1 MSFFIHLFN
10 KNIYKSKFTL
20 GFVLFLKKNKIKF
33 FFNNL
38 KKKII
43 NRFFFFKFFIRG
55 YSFKVKNFLRRRF
68 MRLDLGYPLP
78 WFVKLPKNL
87 FVLKRK
93 KRAFIVLSK
102 DYMLLSSFCR
112 MLENIRNKSLPY
124 RIKGLTFLYS
134 RRYVVR
140 KIGKRSKR

>member
-10 KNIYKSKFTL
+10 KDIYKFKFTL
-20 GFVLFLKKNKIKF
+20 GFILFLKKNKIKF
-33 FFNNL
+33 FLNSL

-78 WFVKLPKNL
+78 
-87 FVLKRK
+87 
-93 KRAFIVLSK
+93 
-102 DYMLLSSFCR
+102 
-112 MLENIRNKSLPY
+112 
-124 RIKGLTFLYS
+124 
-134 RRYVVR
+134 
-140 KIGKRSKR
+140 